1 MNRRL
6 SIPSGRRTLLAASAS
21 LLSLWAGGCAQ
32 GDSPDSDSS
41 QAGTL
46 LELPAAAQ
54 HDDGFD
60 FYVGDENQG
69 GSGSTL
75 KIKGVFWGRLVDV
88 YAVVPGSE
96 TRQKILRDF
105 LIDPALQ
112 TDIQDYRLE
121 LNPVTLREELT
132 IRHAFGTPLFEA
144 SLKPLLND
152 EGLQPVQPKGIGPG
166 ELPPFTAVARN
177 SAMLV
182 VFDDLL
188 DVETITRDNVLVE
201 VGYPPTAPFEPRIVP
216 DRSHGKVLDE
226 TFHTTRVL
234 IDFSVS
240 ESEAQSQG
248 IPANG
253 LGLPGATT
261 LQSPNAVIRVPTK
274 ITPSAAQFGILQN
287 LSGHGL
293 SFIGNG
299 PVDGSSPTQDVV
311 RGFRSGGRT
320 SVTQDP
326 YEGFLQ
332 DDTAPHVMGSQRVTI
347 QLSATQPSEP
357 ELFRLDLGFVT
368 AVCGSA
374 PKEGD
379 LVQVANGVMRVLV
392 DSGPLVGATALN
404 VLVERADDEF
414 DPDEPPRQGV
424 GEFRTPWDPDA
435 GLLPACFLRFTPEPA
450 NPPADGV
457 STSATIAVAFSE
469 PMNPERTE
477 AFDGIQVL
485 DPSVPLSNPLGRT
498 VVGVVAA
505 SPSLTNH
512 VFQASLPF
520 KHTTGANETFEYTI
534 QSSFNPANNQS
545 QGVTDL
551 AGNPIADLLPSVP
564 FTLDPAEATLD
575 TGSVAL
581 RFNSVDENGDEK
593 PEIRGQIV
601 PDYSR
606 GVIVPRGMVRF
617 SGFADTTNSSS
628 APVLAMTPVGGVV
641 EPLSIYGSRL
651 MTLWRYHDLNLP
663 FEDDQYYNI
672 DVEGLAWMVSG
683 SGVQLDLFPEF
694 QLSVA
699 HSRFLP
705 DEYVAPAT
713 MTAPPSL
720 VYPNSGV
727 VPNFEQNLVDT
738 NEDPLT
744 TLAPKSGGYPIQ
756 PLDSFKTP
764 SGTLM
769 QPFPINLNKP
779 ISQFTYWTWRDTAK
793 LAVGGPNGGGVETR
807 VIQGP
812 PPPAFVTHYAT
823 GLVPTIGLPLLM
835 DFRTYPSPTT
845 TQGLNFLQ
853 LAGVNIAPG
862 TPSPGLPFFRAHST
876 GGVLPNSQLKL
887 IEPDSEQTAQGG
899 LNAAGAPTPPTDS
912 GFYYGNADFV
922 ARVNRM
928 HTIWFDTGSPSSFA
942 ELVTIPRTTE
952 TPAGTSMSFDFRG
965 AVAITGI
972 TAAQDGS
979 NLDAYGDPHP
989 LGTSFGVNFL
999 NGDKSWKQS
1008 LTELSGAR
1016 YIQVR
1021 MTMITSA
1028 ETGAAPELDALG
1040 LSFFKE

>member
-1 MNRRL
+1 MA
-6 SIPSGRRTLLAASAS
+6 GRRTLLAASAS
-21 LLSLWAGGCAQ
+21 LLSLGVVGCAQ
-32 GDSPDSDSS
+32 GDSPDTDSS

-46 LELPAAAQ
+46 QQLPAAAQ
-54 HDDGFD
+54 HGDGFN
-60 FYVGDENQG
+60 FYVVDENQG
-69 GSGSTL
+69 GSGSSL
-75 KIKGVFWGRLVDV
+75 KIKSVQWGRLVDL
-88 YAVVPGSE
+88 YATVPGSE
-96 TRQKILRDF
+96 SRQKILRDF
-105 LIDPALQ
+105 LIDPTLQ
-112 TDIQDYRLE
+112 TDLEDYTLE
-121 LNPVTLREELT
+121 LNAVTLREELT
-132 IRHAFGTPLFEA
+132 IRHAFGTPAFEA
-144 SLKPLLND
+144 ALQPLLAD
-152 EGLQPVQPKGIGPG
+152 DGLQPMQPKGIGPG

-177 SAMLV
+177 SGMLV

-188 DVETITRDNVLVE
+188 DVETITRDNVLLE
-201 VGYPPTAPFEPRIVP
+201 VGYPPTAPFEARIVP
-216 DRSHGKVLDE
+216 DRSHGKVLNE

-234 IDFSVS
+234 LDFCVS
-240 ESEAQSQG
+240 ESEAQAQG

-261 LQSPNAVIRVPTK
+261 IQSPNAVLRFPTK

-293 SFIGNG
+293 SFVGNG

-332 DDTAPHVMGSQRVTI
+332 DDTPPLVMGSQRVTI
-347 QLSATQPSEP
+347 QLSATQPPEP

-379 LVQVANGVMRVLV
+379 LVEVANGVMRVLV

-414 DPDEPPRQGV
+414 EPDEPPLQGI
-424 GEFRTPWDPDA
+424 GDFRTAWDPDA
-435 GLLPACFLRFTPEPA
+435 GLLPACFVRFTPDPA
-450 NPPADGV
+450 SPPADGV
-457 STSATIAVAFSE
+457 STSATITVAFSE
-469 PMNPERTE
+469 PVNPERTE
-477 AFDGIQVL
+477 AFDGIQVI
-485 DPSVPLSNPLGRT
+485 DPSIPDTNPLGRT
-498 VVGVVAA
+498 TVGVVAA
-505 SPSLTNH
+505 SPSLTSH
-512 VFQASLPF
+512 EFQPSLPF
-520 KHTTGANETFEYTI
+520 KHTSGASETMEYSI
-534 QSSFNPANNQS
+534 QSSFNPANNQT

-551 AGNPIADLLPSVP
+551 AGNRIEELLPVVE
-564 FTLDPAEATLD
+564 FTLLSTDPTLD
-575 TGSVAL
+575 TGSISL
-581 RFNSVDENGDEK
+581 RFNSVDENGDGN
-593 PEIRGQIV
+593 PEVRGQIV
-601 PDYSR
+601 PDLSR

-617 SGFADTTNSSS
+617 SGFADTTNAST

-705 DEYVAPAT
+705 DEYILLMGMGCPCL
-713 MTAPPSL
+713 SW
-720 VYPNSGV
+720 PNSGV
-727 VPNFEQNLVDT
+727 VANFASNLLDP
-738 NEDPLT
+738 NEDPLAV
-744 TLAPKSGGYPIQ
+744 LAPKGGGYPIQ

-769 QPFPINLNKP
+769 QPFPINVGKP
-779 ISQFTYWTWRDTAK
+779 VSEYTYWTFRDTAK
-793 LAVGGPNGGGVETR
+793 LAVGGPNGAGVPTQ
-807 VIQGP
+807 VMSNQNP
-812 PPPAFVTHYAT
+812 NQPVYPA
-823 GLVPTIGLPLLM
+823 GQVPTIGLPLLM

-845 TQGLNFLQ
+845 TQGLNFLA
-853 LAGVNIAPG
+853 LGAVNATGPNA
-862 TPSPGLPFFRAHST
+862 GLPFFRAHST

-887 IEPDSEQTAQGG
+887 IEPDSEHTAQGG
-899 LNAAGAPTPPTDS
+899 LAGGAPTPPVDS

-928 HTIWFDTGSPSSFA
+928 HTIWLDSGSPSSFA
-942 ELVTIPRTTE
+942 DLVTIPRTTE
-952 TPAGTSMSFDFRG
+952 VPAGTSMSFTFRG

-972 TAAQDGS
+972 AAAQDGG
-979 NLDAYGDPHP
+979 NLDAYGNAHP
-989 LGTSFGVNFL
+989 LGTAFSVNFL
-999 NGDKSWKQS
+999 NSDSTWKAT
-1008 LTELSGAR
+1008 LPELAGAR

-1028 ETGAAPELDALG
+1028 ETGAAPELDAMG
-1040 LSFFKE
+1040 MSFFK